1 MTRLR
6 FFRSVGGYLAAFL
19 LPVGI
24 LLTTYAL
31 TGIAPFGP
39 KTLLTIDMSN
49 EYVDYFSYFKS
60 LFGGGGSLFYSFGKT
75 LGGDMTGL
83 FAVYLASPFNLLLLL
98 FPREHLDT
106 GILLLTL
113 LKTGLCG
120 VTFSVYLRR
129 VFAGPA
135 LPAVVF
141 SVFYALMAY
150 TIVYALNIMW
160 LDGVLLLPLVALGV
174 EDFVS
179 RGRPALYLISLT
191 LAVYTDF
198 YIGYMIGIF
207 SVLFFVYRLLLSSG
221 LREGGGRFARRMS
234 LRFAGTAALAVG
246 LSAPLFFPAL
256 LSLHTSKEKIPGMA
270 SSAHHAALYANF
282 PLQDLL
288 HKFALGAYSYKD
300 AAAGLPNV
308 YCGLLVVL
316 LLFLYFWNRR
326 VPVREKLCSAA
337 FILILVLSF
346 YSNVLNLVWHGF
358 NPPTWF
364 PYRYS
369 FVLCFLLIVLAY
381 RAARNIGGV
390 GTRHVVL
397 VSTVLLVALAAMAFA
412 RYEDMTR
419 LRLSLSAVFTALY
432 GMLLIHLVRRRRGL
446 AGAAAALLVPV
457 VCAEFVF
464 SSYELMSSFQYGRQS
479 DFRSYVRQTGAAVAQ
494 VTGNDKGFYRTEKT
508 FTRLNSHG
516 NPTFNDSLM
525 FGYNGLSHYS
535 STDDRPANFLMQ
547 RLGYKDNVNWTWYC
561 RGSTAAADSLLG
573 VRYLLSR
580 DDIRQPYVRVGSTDG
595 IGLYRNPYAFPIVFM
610 TDAGI
615 RGVSW
620 DDPDP
625 FELQNR
631 ILNAMD
637 ARDAGA
643 YLLSQGGAEVSL
655 HNCTAQRKGAVTRYI
670 RTESGQEASVEFS
683 YRVQSGGPQYAFFE
697 APSQRGADLSVNGSR
712 LGTFFDVYDNGVL
725 PLGSFPAG
733 TEVTLHMTLL
743 GNELDLGSGR
753 FACLDTGRLA
763 RAAARFTQQGLQI
776 DSFSSTRIRGHV
788 RADSG
793 QLLFASIPFDNG
805 WTVRVDGHPATTFRL
820 LDTLTGVAVP
830 AGTHRV
836 EFDYQPSGLV
846 PGCAVCALCLSAV
859 GWILCRRFRK
869 KSEKRPA

>member
-1 MTRLR
+1 MTRFR
-6 FFRSVGGYLAAFL
+6 FFRGAGGYLAAFL

-75 LGGDMTGL
+75 LGGNMTGL

-98 FPREHLDT
+98 FPRERLDM
-106 GILLLTL
+106 GVLLLTL

-129 VFAGPA
+129 VFAGPT
-135 LPAVVF
+135 LPAVIF

-150 TIVYALNIMW
+150 NIVYALNIMW
-160 LDGVLLLPLVALGV
+160 LDGVMLLPLVALGI
-174 EDFVS
+174 ELLIA
-179 RGRPALYLISLT
+179 RGRIALYLISLT
-191 LAVYTDF
+191 LAIGTDF

-221 LREGGGRFARRMS
+221 LREEGGRFVRRMS

-256 LSLHTSKEKIPGMA
+256 ISLRTSKEKIPGMA
-270 SSAHHAALYANF
+270 QSVHHAALYGNF

-288 HKFALGAYSYKD
+288 HKFVLGAYSYRD
-300 AAAGLPNV
+300 AAVGLPNV

-326 VPVREKLCSAA
+326 VPVREKLYSAA
-337 FILILVLSF
+337 FILILLLSF
-346 YSNVLNLVWHGF
+346 YSNALNLVWHGF

-390 GTRHVVL
+390 GARHVAL
-397 VSTVLLVALAAMAFA
+397 VSAVFFVALAAMAFA

-419 LRLSLSAVFTALY
+419 LRLSLSAVFTAAY
-432 GMLLIHLVRRRRGL
+432 GVLLIELIRRHRGL

-464 SSYELMSSFQYGRQS
+464 SSYEMMSSFQYGRQS
-479 DFRSYVRQTGAAVAQ
+479 DFRSYVRQTAAAVGRMTAD
-494 VTGNDKGFYRTEKT
+494 DKGFYRTEKT

-516 NPTFNDSLM
+516 DPTFNDSLM

-535 STDDRPANFLMQ
+535 STDDRPVNFLMQ

-580 DDIRQPYVRVGSTDG
+580 DDIRQPYVCVGSTEG
-595 IGLYRNPYAFPIVFM
+595 IGLYRNPYVFPIAFLA
-610 TDAGI
+610 DEGI
-615 RGVSW
+615 RSVSW

-631 ILNAMD
+631 ILNAMEPQ
-637 ARDAGA
+637 DAGA
-643 YLLSQGGAEVSL
+643 VLLSQDGVEIRL
-655 HNCTAQRKGAVTRYI
+655 QNCTAQRKGDVTRYI
-670 RTESGQEASVEFS
+670 RTVQGQEASIEFC
-683 YRVQSGGPQYAFFE
+683 YRSQNSGPQYAFFE
-697 APSQRGADLSVNGSR
+697 APNQRGADLSVNGSR

-733 TEVTLHMTLL
+733 AEVTLHMTLL
-743 GNELDLGSGR
+743 GNELDLDGGR
-753 FACLDTGRLA
+753 FTCLDTGRLA
-763 RAAARFTQQGLQI
+763 QAAARFTQDGLQV
-776 DSFSSTRIRGHV
+776 DSFSNTRIRGHV
-788 RADSG
+788 QADSG
-793 QLLFASIPFDNG
+793 QLLFASIPFDTG
-805 WTVRVDGHPATTFRL
+805 WTVRIDGHPASTFRL
-820 LDTLTGVAVP
+820 LGTLTGVAVP
-830 AGTHRV
+830 AGAHRV
-836 EFDYQPSGLV
+836 EFSYRPSGLV
-846 PGCAVCALCLSAV
+846 PGCAVCAVCLLV
-859 GWILCRRFRK
+859 IGWIIYRRFRK
-869 KSEKRPA
+869 KSEKR